1 MPNCPKC
8 GSNRFHYELRS
19 SGTKSTMRYYRTGI
33 KKSWVVPSGKR
44 TYSSDRKQESIGICP
59 DCGYTEKQQTQG
71 GIGCVAIIVVI
82 IVLAIVSAASGNRNE
97 NNSGSVK
104 AQPSTTA
111 ISTSTNN
118 DGKVTE
124 PQITELPVVESIWA
138 TEYTPISDFEYYI
151 DHDKIII
158 EDYRGKGEKV
168 YVAPAYEVDGIMMDV
183 VELEGVFALDNIESA
198 IISHGI
204 KKMQNNIFNSCGVK
218 YVFLPSSLEEFDG
231 WDYFHRAER
240 LYFEGTEDEFNAIC
254 NEERKNIDVTRIIF
268 DASLDD
274 LLSQQQ

>member
-19 SGTKSTMRYYRTGI
+19 AGTKSTTRYYRTGI
-33 KKSWVVPSGKR
+33 KKSWVVPSGRR

-71 GIGCVAIIVVI
+71 GIGCAAIIVVI

-158 EDYRGKGEKV
+158 EDYRGKSEKV
-168 YVAPAYEVDGIMMDV
+168 YVAPAYEVDGVMMDV
-183 VELEGVFALDNIESA
+183 IELEGVFALDNIESA

-204 KKMQNNIFNSCGVK
+204 KKMRNNIFNSCGVK

-231 WDYFHRAER
+231 WNYFHKAER

-254 NEERKNIDVTRIIF
+254 DEERKNIDVTRIVF
-268 DASLDD
+268 NSSLDD
-274 LLSQQQ
+274 LLSQNQ